1 MDNKKKY
8 VKKIRC
14 ELYNDNFQNYKK
26 YHIPKKA
33 QLVISDIPYNLGN
46 NAFASSPEW
55 YVDGDNKKGESKKA
69 NSSFFQD
76 WYKLQSCWIYALLLK
91 VIDKR
96 AERKRKSSSNDCVLC
111 IPANWHISEI
121 C

>member
-33 QLVISDIPYNLGN
+33 QLVIADIPYNLGN

-55 YVDGDNKKGESKKA
+55 YVDGEIRRVKA
-69 NSSFFQD
+69 
-76 WYKLQSCWIYALLLK
+76 
-91 VIDKR
+91 KR
-96 AERKRKSSSNDCVLC
+96 RTQVFSRLM
-111 IPANWHISEI
+111 
-121 C
+121 